1 MNKLF
6 NRIISLLLSGILLVG
21 SVCFAADEPLPAGV
35 DAPYGLGSSMIPDSD
50 FEKGNTANWSFGGG
64 SGGLAQVLFP
74 TGDPE
79 RGGYVQ
85 MKITSDGEK
94 INSFQPSKDT
104 VSGTFVKDET
114 YVFSMYIK
122 ADKIDN
128 YRIQRVWLRSIS
140 ENKNI
145 AYDEYP
151 IEVPGDGKWHY
162 YALPFKIK
170 EAADQARLMIQWGG
184 AGKANFEL
192 CFDEIKLR
200 PIRKDPPLKL
210 PELSATKNVNFTD
223 IRGHW
228 AEEQIKEMAAMG
240 IINGRDANT
249 FDPEAPVTRAEI
261 VALLVRAIGY
271 RTPKTRNTFR
281 DVKRTD
287 WFAKDLDTLAE
298 LNIIDSNM
306 LWQGNFYG
314 YSELKREELAMFL
327 SNSYDKMVS
336 LDPNKIDIVHFEDRK
351 EISDWAIPYIMNCT
365 YLELMEGV
373 EWNQFVPQG
382 TVTRAQAA
390 TAIYR
395 LRTVLENTDL

>member
-1 MNKLF
+1 
-6 NRIISLLLSGILLVG
+6 
-21 SVCFAADEPLPAGV
+21 
-35 DAPYGLGSSMIPDSD
+35 
-50 FEKGNTANWSFGGG
+50 
-64 SGGLAQVLFP
+64 
-74 TGDPE
+74 
-79 RGGYVQ
+79 
-85 MKITSDGEK
+85 
-94 INSFQPSKDT
+94 
-104 VSGTFVKDET
+104 
-114 YVFSMYIK
+114 
-122 ADKIDN
+122 
-128 YRIQRVWLRSIS
+128 
-140 ENKNI
+140 
-145 AYDEYP
+145 
-151 IEVPGDGKWHY
+151 
-162 YALPFKIK
+162 
-170 EAADQARLMIQWGG
+170 
-184 AGKANFEL
+184 
-192 CFDEIKLR
+192 
-200 PIRKDPPLKL
+200 
-210 PELSATKNVNFTD
+210 
-223 IRGHW
+223 
-228 AEEQIKEMAAMG
+228 MG